1 MENTSMPN
9 DVWNN
14 VTMAWSEDDI
24 KSNLFFF
31 PELAI
36 KVIYIIIGIVGV
48 LGNLFVII
56 IFIFFIK
63 IADKVMQT

>member
-1 MENTSMPN
+1 MPN

-14 VTMAWSEDDI
+14 VTMALSEDNI
-24 KSNLFFF
+24 RSNLFFF

-36 KVIYIIIGIVGV
+36 KVICIINGIVGV